1 MGEEMNPEEARKKH
15 MSMGVQERYVVGKSR
30 KTLAPEELEILRLR
44 EALKERN
51 TELEL
56 AERRI
61 RELKRINSRLRDQ
74 LEGHVIK
81 IMEGA

>member
-1 MGEEMNPEEARKKH
+1 MNPEEARKKH

>member
-1 MGEEMNPEEARKKH
+1 MTPEEARTKH
-15 MSMGVQERYVVGKSR
+15 MSQGLQERYVVGKSR
-30 KTLAPEELEILRLR
+30 KALSATELEILRLK

-61 RELKRINSRLRDQ
+61 TELKKINSRLRDQ
-74 LEGHVIK
+74 LEGHIIQILEK
-81 IMEGA
+81 A